1 MWTRI
6 RELFNRSL
14 GAKAL
19 AVVVVAVGLTM
30 AASTHYHFYS
40 TSKEAESELHQRGE
54 LLSSVLADTL
64 ARPLFDFNHTAVRSA
79 IDAIGASREV
89 GAIRVLDPQGTLI
102 ASSGNW
108 SVRGD
113 DAFPLKREIHF
124 ADGTRDIEVGQ
135 IEILVLRER
144 MQNELRE
151 VLLRIIATNVL
162 LAATIVLFLFALT
175 WRTRQDF
182 LGILGALEAL
192 RSGGNPDR
200 IPGLGRN
207 DEVGSLA
214 QAVDSF
220 REAISQRRAAELAQ
234 QKLQDELQ
242 QERDRAA
249 KEALDRSQEQYRLVV
264 ENVSEGIVVVQDG
277 HVVFANPR
285 VSQLVG
291 ESDQSIR
298 ERPFLDF
305 VHPDDREL
313 VLERHRRRLQ
323 GETIEPR
330 YAFRVIDHTGKSVWV
345 ELSAVVIEWQ
355 GKPSTLSFITD
366 ISQRRKAEEDIRQAL
381 EKQREL
387 NNLKSRFV
395 SMTSHEF
402 RTPLAT
408 ILSSVELL
416 KYYSDRLPQS
426 EKEDLIASIENA
438 IRRMTKMLDD
448 VLVIGKADA
457 GKLEFKPKEVHIS
470 RLGKTLAEEAARAA
484 TPKGGGEQ
492 RLDFRISCDDGA
504 RMMDDILL
512 RHIVGNL
519 VSNAFKY
526 SPADSRVSFAI
537 EADDANVRLTVR
549 DEGIGIP
556 PADLPRLFET
566 FHRAT
571 NVGNISGTGLG
582 MTIVRRSVDLHGGEI
597 TVESIEGKGSTF
609 HVTLPAPRC

>member
-1 MWTRI
+1 MWKRI
-6 RELFNRSL
+6 RELFHRSL

-19 AVVVVAVGLTM
+19 VAVVVAVGLTM
-30 AASTHYHFYS
+30 AASAHYHFYS
-40 TSKEAESELHQRGE
+40 TSKEAESELQQRGE
-54 LLSSVLADTL
+54 LLVSVLADTL
-64 ARPLFDFNHTAVRSA
+64 ARPLFDFNHTAATSA
-79 IDAIGASREV
+79 IDAIGASKEV
-89 GAIRVLDPQGTLI
+89 GAIRVLDPQGAVI
-102 ASSGNW
+102 AKSGNW
-108 SVRGD
+108 SLD
-113 DAFPLKREIHF
+113 DAEAFPLQREIRF
-124 ADGTRDIEVGQ
+124 SDGARDIEVGR
-135 IEILVLRER
+135 IEMLVLRR
-144 MQNELRE
+144 QMQNELHE
-151 VLLRIIATNVL
+151 ELLRIIATNAL
-162 LAATIVLFLFALT
+162 LAVTIVLFLFALS
-175 WRTRQDF
+175 WPTRKDF
-182 LGILGALEAL
+182 LGILGALDAL
-192 RSGGNPDR
+192 RTGREPDR
-200 IPGLGRN
+200 IPGLERS

-214 QAVDSF
+214 QSVASF
-220 REAISQRRAAELAQ
+220 HEAIDQRRASELAQ
-234 QKLQDELQ
+234 RQLQHELQ
-242 QERDRAA
+242 QEREHAA

-264 ENVSEGIVVVQDG
+264 ENVSEGILVVQDG
-277 HVVFANPR
+277 HIVFANPR

-291 ESDQSIR
+291 ESDASVK

-313 VLERHRRRLQ
+313 VLDRHSRRLR

-330 YAFRVIDHTGKSVWV
+330 YAFRVVDHAGKAIWV
-345 ELSAVVIEWQ
+345 ELSAVTIDWQ
-355 GKPSTLSFITD
+355 GRPSTLSFITD
-366 ISQRRKAEEDIRQAL
+366 ISQRRQAEEDIRQAL
-381 EKQREL
+381 DKQREL
-387 NNLKSRFV
+387 NGLKSRFV

-416 KYYSDRLPQS
+416 KYYSDRLPPS
-426 EKEDLIASIENA
+426 EKEDLIDSIENA

-484 TPKGGGEQ
+484 TPKGNGEA
-492 RLDFRISCDDGA
+492 RLLFSIDCDEGP
-504 RMMDDILL
+504 RLMDELLL

-526 SPADSRVSFAI
+526 SPPDAPVAVAI
-537 EADDANVRLTVR
+537 EADEASVRFTVR

-556 PADLPRLFET
+556 TADLPRLFET

-597 TVESIEGKGSTF
+597 TVDSLEGQGSTF
-609 HVTLPAPRC
+609 QVTLPAPRC